1 MPLLVD
7 WPPLDEDWP
16 RRAVSHH
23 PEPFICEGQAGIL
36 SQFIEFDVG
45 EFAMRSRVTF
55 QLQRILEQTHE
66 AKSLQAMS
74 FAKALAPGA
83 QTTSRPDVPDG
94 FSAHDYAIFLLHVA
108 AEIEHGLLIQYLFA
122 AYSLGGP
129 QVPEVHRDEV
139 ARWQRIILGVAREEM
154 GHLITVQN
162 LLKLLG
168 GPLNLERDDFP
179 WDLPFYPFPFALEPL
194 SLKLLA
200 RYVCIESPQK
210 WPDRWVGRKADIEK
224 LAFPGGASD
233 FKRVGVIYA
242 ILKSLLGDKKQIPD
256 ALFHADTLSFQASFA
271 EWGRGYAKGA
281 RGAVE
286 KGAETP
292 DVLIMTA
299 HSRSTALQA
308 LDAIAEQGEAATD
321 DVKDPSPSH
330 FERFMELFLAMEEA
344 GSTWSPCRQVIP
356 NPRAVGDPGA
366 VPGTNYIDND
376 TSRAWARLLNLRY
389 RMLLAY
395 VAHSF
400 RISGDYG
407 PSDGLTRGAVLNR
420 AFGEMYNLRALAN
433 ILVTLPA
440 GDPAKPERAAP
451 SFELPYSMALPVL
464 ERDAW
469 RQHVD
474 LLQASEALIARL
486 RGSAGKGADSFLES
500 LAALDAQAINVF
512 ETAMQRSSAPGLAYG
527 VGGRA

>member
-1 MPLLVD
+1 
-7 WPPLDEDWP
+7 
-16 RRAVSHH
+16 
-23 PEPFICEGQAGIL
+23 
-36 SQFIEFDVG
+36 
-45 EFAMRSRVTF
+45 MRSRVTF

-139 ARWQRIILGVAREEM
+139 ARWQSIILGVAREEM

-286 KGAETP
+286 KRAETP

-407 PSDGLTRGAVLNR
+407 PSDGLTRGSVLNR